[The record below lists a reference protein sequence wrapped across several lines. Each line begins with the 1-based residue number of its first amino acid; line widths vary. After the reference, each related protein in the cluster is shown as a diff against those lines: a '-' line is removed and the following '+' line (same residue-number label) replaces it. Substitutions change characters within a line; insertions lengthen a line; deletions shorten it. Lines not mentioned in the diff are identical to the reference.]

1 MSVFRTALLSAV
13 ADGGGRPAVI
23 EDDVTRSYADLDRW
37 SSVLA
42 RSLAPS
48 PARPPVRPAR
58 DERQCAALLLPNGA
72 PWLAAYLAVLKADMV
87 AAPLNPALT
96 GAEISRVLEHTR
108 PRLVLCSPE
117 REPEVRE
124 LVAGLSPAPP
134 RVRTIGPV
142 PPDADAAP
150 DAPAVDASWQCVDRG
165 PRTPC
170 LVMHTS
176 GTTGSPKALV
186 QTEQALHLTTGYW
199 RDLHRTANDV
209 VALPIPL
216 AHTYGH
222 LVAAA
227 TLLAGAALIAVPEA
241 FDPRRWA
248 ARLTRRRATVLEG
261 VPALYARLLTA
272 DAPAVSGGRLRRCL
286 SAGQQ
291 APADLRRS
299 WERRTGVPLL
309 ESWGMTELAGPG
321 LGPFPGTCRGSAGVP
336 VPGLRT
342 RLVAVGRD
350 GTTTDGAIAEPGTAG
365 ELWVRGPQVTPGH
378 RTDAG
383 GVVPVCDEQGWL
395 RTGDLAVRDEHGC
408 VTLTGR
414 IKDVIITRGYN
425 VHPAEVEAA
434 LREHPGVAD
443 VAVVGRADPERG
455 EEVPHAVVVA
465 APGSPAV
472 SVGELREHCLSR
484 LARYK
489 VPRTMEFVR
498 RLPVS
503 ATGKLDRAALR
514 GPVAT
519 TTVVKEG

>member
-23 EDDVTRSYADLDRW
+23 EDDTTRSYADLDRW
-37 SSVLA
+37 SSALAGPLA
-42 RSLAPS
+42 R
-48 PARPPVRPAR
+48 PAH
-58 DERQCAALLLPNGA
+58 DERQHAALLLPNGA

-87 AAPLNPALT
+87 AVPLNPALT
-96 GAEISRVLEHTR
+96 GAEIGRVLECTR

-124 LVAGLSPAPP
+124 LTGRLFPP
-134 RVRTIGPV
+134 HPRPEVLTVGPV
-142 PPDADAAP
+142 PPVA
-150 DAPAVDASWQCVDRG
+150 DAPAEDAFRPRVERG
-165 PRTPC
+165 PLSPC

-176 GTTGSPKALV
+176 GTTGAPKALV
-186 QTEQALHLTTGYW
+186 QTEHALHLTTGYW
-199 RDLHRTANDV
+199 RRLHRTANDV

-248 ARLTRRRATVLEG
+248 ARLARHRATVLEG

-299 WERRTGVPLL
+299 WEQRTGVPLL

-321 LGPFPGTCRGSAGVP
+321 LGPFPGACRGSAGAP

-342 RLVAVGRD
+342 RLVVVGSD
-350 GTTTDGAIAEPGTAG
+350 GTSTDGAIAEPGTAG

-383 GVVPVCDEQGWL
+383 GIVPVCDEHGWL

-455 EEVPHAVVVA
+455 EEVPHAVVVTA
-465 APGSPAV
+465 TGTPTV
-472 SVGELREHCLSR
+472 SMGELREHCRSR

-489 VPRTMEFVR
+489 VPRTMEFVQ

-519 TTVVKEG
+519 TMAKEG